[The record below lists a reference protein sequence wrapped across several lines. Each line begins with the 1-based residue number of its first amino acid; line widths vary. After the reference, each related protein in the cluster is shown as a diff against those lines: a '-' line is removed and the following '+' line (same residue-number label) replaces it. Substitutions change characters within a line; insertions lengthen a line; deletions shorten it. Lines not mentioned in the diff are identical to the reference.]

1 MRIAGKHGRSTV
13 AQTARIVLL
22 AVLFASPVLVP
33 VSAQTF
39 QEPDAFLKET
49 FSQNVPEP
57 RLLDVTPEMQRDI
70 ARILRHSYRARQL
83 RFWSDSDRTVW
94 ILEEIGRYR
103 PITVGLV
110 VSQGRLDTIRVLI
123 YRESHGW
130 EVRHDFFTNQFKGL
144 TLDDQNNLSGRIDGI
159 SGATLSVNALRN
171 LARFALYL
179 DRAVRSA
186 R

>member
-1 MRIAGKHGRSTV
+1 MRMSGKRAGSAFLHGTRV
-13 AQTARIVLL
+13 VLL
-22 AVLFASPVLVP
+22 AALFLGFVGTGF
-33 VSAQTF
+33 AQTF

-49 FSQNVPEP
+49 FAQSVPEP
-57 RLLDVTPEMQRDI
+57 QIINITPDMQQQI

-83 RFWSDSDRTVW
+83 RYWRDGERTVW

-110 VSQGRLDTIRVLI
+110 VSGGALETIRVLI

-144 TLDDQNNLSGRIDGI
+144 TLDEQNNLSGRIDGI

-179 DRAVRSA
+179 DRAVRASG
-186 R
+186 

>member
-1 MRIAGKHGRSTV
+1 MHDPGKRGGGQV
-13 AQTARIVLL
+13 AQAARSLLL
-22 AVLFASPVLVP
+22 AALLLTPGGP
-33 VSAQTF
+33 TVSAQTF
-39 QEPDAFLKET
+39 QEPDAFLQEA

-57 RLLDVTPEMQRDI
+57 QILTLTPEMQQEIGRL
-70 ARILRHSYRARQL
+70 LRRTYRARQL
-83 RFWSDSDRTVW
+83 RYWREGDRTVW

-103 PITVGLV
+103 PITVGLI
-110 VSQGRLDTIRVLI
+110 VSQGALDTIRVLI

-144 TLDDQNNLSGRIDGI
+144 TLDEQNNLSGRIDGI

-179 DRAVRSA
+179 DRAVRSGG
-186 R
+186 